1 MTLAK
6 KTLVGV
12 MAVAVIGAGVW
23 FGGNYFATQK
33 AEEKARAYLA
43 KHKLENS
50 VMWEKLSARLDN
62 TATLN
67 KVEITVPETGKKLF
81 IQQLDV
87 KNFEDSDKEFKLDIT
102 FNGVSDE
109 SGKSPVATFIAETPD
124 LQELDLKELPL
135 LNGTL
140 KLEHEIEKGNVD
152 FSVML
157 NQEKAVDMEFALDIK
172 DASGFIALAKDKR
185 AELERNPFQAFAA
198 LSTVR
203 LDDLSVAFYDKG
215 LVEKSAKQN
224 KVPDNYMQECENQL
238 VMMGI
243 EKHQEFCK
251 SADNFFR
258 AEKKNLKISLDPKE
272 PYPLGNLINL
282 TQSPE
287 QLKQVFKEL
296 NINVSN

>member
-12 MAVAVIGAGVW
+12 IAVAVIGAGVW
-23 FGGNYFATQK
+23 LGGNYFATQK
-33 AEEKARAYLA
+33 AEEKARAYLS

-50 VMWEKLSARLDN
+50 VTWEKLSARLDN

-67 KVEITVPETGKKLF
+67 KVEITVPKTGEKLF

-102 FNGVSDE
+102 FNGVSDQ
-109 SGKSPVATFIAETPD
+109 SGKSPVETFIAETPD
-124 LQELDLKELPL
+124 LQGLGLKELPL
-135 LNGTL
+135 LNGSL
-140 KLEHEIEKGNVD
+140 KLEHEIEKGDVD

-157 NQEKAVDMEFALDIK
+157 NQEKAMDMEFALDIK
-172 DASGFIALAKDKR
+172 DASGFIALAKDKG

-203 LDDLSVAFYDKG
+203 LDDLSVALYDKG
-215 LVEKSAKQN
+215 LVEKNAKQN

-282 TQSPE
+282 TQSPD

-296 NINVSN
+296 NFNVSN

>member
-6 KTLVGV
+6 NTLVGV

-109 SGKSPVATFIAETPD
+109 SGKSPVAAFIAETPD